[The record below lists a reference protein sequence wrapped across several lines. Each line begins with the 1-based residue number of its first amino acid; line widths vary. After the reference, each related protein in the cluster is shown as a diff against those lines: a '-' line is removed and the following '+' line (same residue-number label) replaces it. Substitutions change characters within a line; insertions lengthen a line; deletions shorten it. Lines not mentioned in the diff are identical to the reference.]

1 MVNLGQSAMATL
13 QARSV
18 ELLPIVA
25 LSRPRAQRVAKRV
38 IDVAGAALGLVLAA
52 PLMVIVAIALRVS
65 SRGPII
71 FAQER
76 CGLAGRRFR
85 FFKFRT
91 MVHDAE
97 DQRAALDHLNEMT
110 GPAFKI
116 ARDPRITRLG
126 AVLRKTSLD
135 ELPQLW
141 NVLRGEMSLVGPR
154 PPLPEEVA
162 HYDAHQFQRLGV
174 VPGIT
179 GLWQVSG
186 RSSINDFE
194 TWLALDLAYVRRW
207 SLWLDL
213 RILAKTVVVVIS
225 ARGAQ

>member
-1 MVNLGQSAMATL
+1 MLNLVDSAMATL
-13 QARSV
+13 RARSV
-18 ELLPIVA
+18 ELMPYVEPARAKRAIDVFGSVLGLIVLAPVMLLVA
-25 LSRPRAQRVAKRV
+25 LAV
-38 IDVAGAALGLVLAA
+38 
-52 PLMVIVAIALRVS
+52 RVS

-76 CGLAGRRFR
+76 CGLGGRRFR
-85 FFKFRT
+85 FYKFRT
-91 MVHDAE
+91 MIDGAQ

-110 GPAFKI
+110 GPVFKI
-116 ARDPRITRLG
+116 ARDPRITRVG
-126 AVLRKTSLD
+126 AILRKTSLD

-154 PPLPEEVA
+154 PPMPDEVA
-162 HYDAHQFQRLGV
+162 DYDLRQLGRLSV

-186 RSSINDFE
+186 RSTINDFE
-194 TWLALDLAYVRRW
+194 TWLALDLEYVRRW
-207 SLWLDL
+207 SLWLDF

>member
-1 MVNLGQSAMATL
+1 MLNLVQSGMATL
-13 QARSV
+13 RARSV
-18 ELLPIVA
+18 ELLPIVE
-25 LSRPRAQRVAKRV
+25 LTRPRAKRV

-52 PLMVIVAIALRVS
+52 PIMVLVAIALRLS

-76 CGLAGRRFR
+76 CGLGGRRFR

-91 MVHDAE
+91 MIDGAE
-97 DQRAALDHLNEMT
+97 DQRACLDHLNEMT
-110 GPAFKI
+110 GPVFKI

-162 HYDAHQFQRLGV
+162 RYDARQFQRLGV
-174 VPGIT
+174 VPAIT

-186 RSSINDFE
+186 RSCINDFE
-194 TWLALDLAYVRRW
+194 TWLELDLAYVRRW
-207 SLWLDL
+207 SLWLDF
-213 RILAKTVVVVIS
+213 RILAKTIVVVIS

>member
-1 MVNLGQSAMATL
+1 MATL
-13 QARSV
+13 RARSV
-18 ELLPIVA
+18 ELLPYVEPARTKRAIDVTGSVLGLIVLAPVMLLVA
-25 LSRPRAQRVAKRV
+25 LAV
-38 IDVAGAALGLVLAA
+38 
-52 PLMVIVAIALRVS
+52 RVS

-76 CGLAGRRFR
+76 CGLGGRRFR
-85 FFKFRT
+85 FYKFRT
-91 MVHDAE
+91 MVDGAQ

-110 GPAFKI
+110 GPVFKI

-154 PPLPEEVA
+154 PPMPDEVA
-162 HYDAHQFQRLGV
+162 DYDLRQLGRLSV

-186 RSSINDFE
+186 RSTINDFE
-194 TWLALDLAYVRRW
+194 TWLALDLEYVRRW

-213 RILAKTVVVVIS
+213 RILAKTVVVVIR